1 MTTYARIVNE
11 VAVDVSTSP
20 TTQFAP
26 AVAAQFVVVPDG
38 VGPQWVRLAE
48 IIAEADI
55 LVPCWGDRN
64 KVPPHLRHH
73 FDALKRLIF
82 ASGKPVKIFGLTA
95 GGDPKHPLMLGY
107 DTQLVDWAA

>member
-1 MTTYARIVNE
+1 MRSAAPVR
-11 VAVDVSTSP
+11 STGITKLMEMKSM
-20 TTQFAP
+20 
-26 AVAAQFVVVPDG
+26 G
-38 VGPQWVRLAE
+38 
-48 IIAEADI
+48 I
-55 LVPCWGDRN
+55 LVPCWGDRG

-82 ASGKPVKIFGLTA
+82 ASTKPVKIFGLTA